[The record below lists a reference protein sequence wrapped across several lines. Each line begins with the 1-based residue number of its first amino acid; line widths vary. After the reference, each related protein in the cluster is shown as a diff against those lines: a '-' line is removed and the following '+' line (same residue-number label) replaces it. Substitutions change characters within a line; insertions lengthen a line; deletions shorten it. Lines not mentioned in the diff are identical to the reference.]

1 MLSGAMPVVEDLE
14 RQSIFAGLSH
24 DQVEV
29 LAKYAEEKDVS
40 AGAELTHEG
49 RYEGGVVVVI
59 SGSVGI
65 ERDGH
70 QVDTVGPGDL
80 FGEIASI
87 DGGPRTAT
95 TRALEDSHI
104 VVVSPR
110 QFNEVLDEE
119 PELRT
124 TVLSTM
130 DARLERIDAD
140 AGASD

>member
-1 MLSGAMPVVEDLE
+1 MPAVEDLE
-14 RQSIFAGLSH
+14 RQPIFAGLSH

-29 LAKYAEEKDVS
+29 LAKYAEEKDVA
-40 AGAELTHEG
+40 AGTELTHEG

-65 ERDGH
+65 ERDGRR
-70 QVDTVGPGDL
+70 VDTVGPGEV
-80 FGEIASI
+80 FGEIAAI

-95 TRALEDSHI
+95 TRALEDSHV

-110 QFNEVLDEE
+110 QFNEVLDEA

-130 DARLERIDAD
+130 ESRLERIDAD
-140 AGASD
+140 ADAGA